1 MCGFRDIG
9 VLLWL
14 GGGAGVC
21 VCSRLTSGLPHS
33 RCRRRETAENLRR
46 SRAGGRWGGLA
57 LVVLVMVCWWR
68 GWLLGWQSRSIGE
81 LVVLVLMVLLPGPGS
96 YNRRIRG

>member
-14 GGGAGVC
+14 GRRGGGA
-21 VCSRLTSGLPHS
+21 SAAHLRSGLPHS
-33 RCRRRETAENLRR
+33 RCKRRETAENLRR

-57 LVVLVMVCWWR
+57 LVVLVMVCWWWSWSWR
-68 GWLLGWQSRSIGE
+68 GWVLGWQSRSICE
-81 LVVLVLMVLLPGPGS
+81 GPGLS
-96 YNRRIRG
+96 E